1 MSPSAMNTTAR
12 NRHRI
17 QNNDNNH
24 QERKASNA
32 EIQHLLA
39 QPDAANDGGN
49 LREPGEYPVH
59 SNAWGADADEPE
71 ALSGKTTASHALLRL
86 ARP

>member
-1 MSPSAMNTTAR
+1 MSPSALNTTAR
-12 NRHRI
+12 NQHRI

-32 EIQHLLA
+32 EIQRLLA

-59 SNAWGADADEPE
+59 SNALAP
-71 ALSGKTTASHALLRL
+71 TPTNLRYPL
-86 ARP
+86 GRQRPHIRF